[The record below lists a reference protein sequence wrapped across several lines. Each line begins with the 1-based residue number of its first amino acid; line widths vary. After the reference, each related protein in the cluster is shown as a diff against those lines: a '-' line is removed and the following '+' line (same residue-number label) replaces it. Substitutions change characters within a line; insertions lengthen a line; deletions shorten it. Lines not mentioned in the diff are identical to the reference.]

1 MESSSEVLFTQQ
13 IDNSVGDDAR
23 EEFEEGVY
31 GLLLSMTKEHEDI
44 ALRNDVVTMGRQP
57 SCTVFFANNQVREKK
72 RARSQGEC
80 SDAAAST

>member
-13 IDNSVGDDAR
+13 IDNSMGDDAR

-31 GLLLSMTKEHEDI
+31 GLLLSMTAEHEDI
-44 ALRNDVVTMGRQP
+44 ALRTDVVTMGRQP

-72 RARSQGEC
+72 RAKRSEVC
-80 SDAAAST
+80 